1 MNKKTEKKEISPC
14 LSVTQVQVF
23 PFKEGPSMGKM
34 LAMASIVLNDQLQV
48 RGLRIMEGENGLFVG
63 YPMDPFYKG
72 DDFRSVCFP
81 MTRQLRQHIETCV
94 LEKYQASL
102 DPVEWVVE
110 FKNEDEMTIKLEVS
124 ESTRAGAIVLA
135 KGKIEAKY
143 GKKVAEGLELVSAT
157 EKAYAPFSPS
167 NNINKE

>member
-1 MNKKTEKKEISPC
+1 MTKTEEKETSPAFDC
-14 LSVTQVQVF
+14 LAVTQVQVF

-34 LAMASIVLNDQLQV
+34 VGMASVILNDQFQI

-72 DDFRSVCFP
+72 DDFRSLCFP
-81 MTRQLRQHIETCV
+81 ITRQLREHIENCV
-94 LEKYQASL
+94 LEKYSASA
-102 DPVEWVVE
+102 DPKEWVVE
-110 FKNEDEMTIKLEVS
+110 FKNEDEMTIKMEVS

-143 GKKVAEGLELVSAT
+143 GKKVAEDLELVSAT
-157 EKAYAPFSPS
+157 EK
-167 NNINKE
+167 

>member
-1 MNKKTEKKEISPC
+1 MTKKTEKKEISPAFDC

-23 PFKEGPSMGKM
+23 PFKEGPSMGHM
-34 LAMASIVLNDQLQV
+34 VGMASVILNDQFQI

-81 MTRQLRQHIETCV
+81 MTRQLREHIENCV

-102 DPVEWVVE
+102 DPVDWKVRFRLDNDAIETIVKETDRNSAIDTARAKLATRFGSVV
-110 FKNEDEMTIKLEVS
+110 DDAEV
-124 ESTRAGAIVLA
+124 E
-135 KGKIEAKY
+135 
-143 GKKVAEGLELVSAT
+143 VAEEV
-157 EKAYAPFSPS
+157 
-167 NNINKE
+167 

>member
-1 MNKKTEKKEISPC
+1 MENTEHTTAFDC
-14 LSVTQVQVF
+14 LAVTQVQVY
-23 PFKEGPSMGKM
+23 PFKEGPFMGKM
-34 LAMASIVLNDQLQV
+34 LALASIVLNDQLQV

-72 DDFRSVCFP
+72 DDFRSLCFP
-81 MTRQLRQHIETCV
+81 ITRQLREHIENCV
-94 LEKYQASL
+94 LEKYSASA
-102 DPVEWVVE
+102 DPKEWVVE
-110 FKNEDEMTIKLEVS
+110 FKNEDEMTIKMKVS

-157 EKAYAPFSPS
+157 EK
-167 NNINKE
+167 

>member
-1 MNKKTEKKEISPC
+1 MTKTEEKEISSAFDC
-14 LSVTQVQVF
+14 LAVTQVRVF
-23 PFKEGPSMGKM
+23 PLKEGPSMGRIKGY
-34 LAMASIVLNDQLQV
+34 ATITLNDQFQI
-48 RGLRIMEGENGLFVG
+48 RGLRIIEGDLGLFVG
-63 YPMDPFYKG
+63 YPNDPFYKG
-72 DDFRSVCFP
+72 DDYRSVCFP
-81 MTRQLRQHIETCV
+81 ITRQLREHIETCV

-102 DPVEWVVE
+102 EPVEWVVE

-157 EKAYAPFSPS
+157 EK
-167 NNINKE
+167 

>member
-1 MNKKTEKKEISPC
+1 MTKTEEKEISSAFDC
-14 LSVTQVQVF
+14 LAVTQVLVF
-23 PFKEGPSMGKM
+23 PFKEGPSMGRMKGY
-34 LAMASIVLNDQLQV
+34 ANITLNDQLQI
-48 RGLRIMEGENGLFVG
+48 RGLRIMEGENGLFVA
-63 YPMDPFYKG
+63 YPNDPFYKG
-72 DDFRSVCFP
+72 EDYRSVCFP
-81 MTRQLRQHIETCV
+81 ITRQLREHIETCV

-110 FKNEDEMTIKLEVS
+110 FKNEDEMTIKMEVS

-157 EKAYAPFSPS
+157 EK
-167 NNINKE
+167 